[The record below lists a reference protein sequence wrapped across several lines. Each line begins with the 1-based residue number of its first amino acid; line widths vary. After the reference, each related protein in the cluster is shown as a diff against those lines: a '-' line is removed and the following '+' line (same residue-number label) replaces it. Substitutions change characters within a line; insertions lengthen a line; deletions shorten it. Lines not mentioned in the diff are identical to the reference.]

1 MTVMIAV
8 AIVGLVCGYIL
19 ASFLPARITA
29 LAWVVL
35 LSVNTASLLET
46 RDMFRAAA
54 PEEFPGPRCHHRRG
68 GLSLAVQRGLR
79 AGRAGRHDSQA
90 LALMPERGFKP
101 QAFRARPAP

>member
-8 AIVGLVCGYIL
+8 VIVGLVCGYIL

-46 RDMFRAAA
+46 RDMFRAAS
-54 PEEFPGPRCHHRRG
+54 PEEFPGLGAIIAVAGFLWPFSAGFVLG
-68 GLSLAVQRGLR
+68 GLG
-79 AGRAGRHDSQA
+79 G
-90 LALMPERGFKP
+90 M
-101 QAFRARPAP
+101 ARRRWR